1 MVTDHGKEHLT
12 KLMDNILKNLK
23 EINIFIED
31 LILLREGET
40 SNTFTGRLNRK
51 KIILKVFKKFNT
63 NFKTNSYL
71 NKETLTEL
79 SNKKLHP
86 KVLYKNKTKGI
97 LIYEYHE
104 ISSCKKDN
112 MFFKKLGKRLKDIHE
127 LKNKK
132 NIHTFNEQ
140 INAYKKILNTNKLPK
155 VYTKLNA
162 LIKMSK
168 TNNQQNVF
176 SHNDLNP
183 TNILFNKNICFIDY
197 EYASLN
203 NKFFDISKIM
213 LSFDMKPN
221 EQNVFLESYGIK
233 NHIDI
238 REKILLW
245 KQINLYIDYIWSLI
259 MENIHSKEQNSSKSK
274 TIFNRI
280 KQLEQQIKL
289 KKL

>member
-1 MVTDHGKEHLT
+1 
-12 KLMDNILKNLK
+12 MDNILTNLK
-23 EINIFIED
+23 KINIFIED

-40 SNTFTGRLNRK
+40 SNTFTGRFKRK
-51 KIILKVFKKFNT
+51 KIIIKVFKKFNI
-63 NFKTNSYL
+63 NFKINSYL
-71 NKETLTEL
+71 TKETLAEL
-79 SNKKLHP
+79 SNKELHP

-104 ISSCKKDN
+104 TSLCKKDN
-112 MFFKKLGKRLKDIHE
+112 MFFKKLGNRLKEIHE

-140 INAYKKILNTNKLPK
+140 IDAYKKILNINKLPK
-155 VYTKLNA
+155 VFEKLNA

-168 TNNQQNVF
+168 TNHQENVF

-213 LSFDMKPN
+213 LSFDMNPN

-259 MENIHSKEQNSSKSK
+259 MENIHGKEQNSLKSK
-274 TIFNRI
+274 TLFNKI

-289 KKL
+289 KKQ

>member
-1 MVTDHGKEHLT
+1 
-12 KLMDNILKNLK
+12 MDNILKNLK

-40 SNTFTGRLNRK
+40 SNTFTGLLSRK

-71 NKETLTEL
+71 NRYTLTEL

-86 KVLYKNKTKGI
+86 KVIYKNKTKGI
-97 LIYEYHE
+97 LIYEYYE
-104 ISSCKKDN
+104 TSLCKKDN
-112 MFFKKLGKRLKDIHE
+112 MFFKKLGNRLKEIHE

-140 INAYKKILNTNKLPK
+140 IDAYKKILNINKLLK
-155 VYTKLNA
+155 VFEKLNA

-168 TNNQQNVF
+168 TNHQENVF

-183 TNILFNKNICFIDY
+183 ENILFNKDICFIDY

-213 LSFDMKPN
+213 LSFDMNPN
-221 EQNVFLESYGIK
+221 EQYVFLKSYGIK
-233 NHIDI
+233 KHINI

-259 MENIHSKEQNSSKSK
+259 MENIHGKEQNSLKSK
-274 TIFNRI
+274 TLFNKI
-280 KQLEQQIKL
+280 MQLEQQIKL
-289 KKL
+289 KKQ

>member
-1 MVTDHGKEHLT
+1 
-12 KLMDNILKNLK
+12 MDNILTNLK
-23 EINIFIED
+23 KINIFIED

-40 SNTFTGRLNRK
+40 SNTFTGRLKRK
-51 KIILKVFKKFNT
+51 KIIIKVFKKFNA
-63 NFKTNSYL
+63 NFKINSYL
-71 NKETLTEL
+71 TKETLTEL
-79 SNKKLHP
+79 SNKELHP

-104 ISSCKKDN
+104 TSLCKKDN
-112 MFFKKLGKRLKDIHE
+112 MFFKKLGNRLKEIHE

-140 INAYKKILNTNKLPK
+140 IEAYKKILNINKIPK
-155 VYTKLNA
+155 VFEKLNA

-168 TNNQQNVF
+168 TNHQENVF

-213 LSFDMKPN
+213 LSFDMNPN

-259 MENIHSKEQNSSKSK
+259 MENIHGKEQNSLKSK
-274 TIFNRI
+274 TLFNKI

-289 KKL
+289 KKQ

>member
-1 MVTDHGKEHLT
+1 
-12 KLMDNILKNLK
+12 MDNILKNLK

-104 ISSCKKDN
+104 TLSCKKDN
-112 MFFKKLGKRLKDIHE
+112 MFFKKLGKRLKEIHE

-140 INAYKKILNTNKLPK
+140 INTYKKILNANKLPK

-168 TNNQQNVF
+168 TNNQMNVF

-213 LSFDMKPN
+213 LSYDMKPN
-221 EQNVFLESYGIK
+221 EQNVFLESYGIA

>member
-1 MVTDHGKEHLT
+1 
-12 KLMDNILKNLK
+12 MDNILKNLK
-23 EINIFIED
+23 KINIFIED

-40 SNTFTGRLNRK
+40 SNTFTGRLKRK
-51 KIILKVFKKFNT
+51 KIIIKVFKKFNT
-63 NFKTNSYL
+63 NFKINSYL
-71 NKETLTEL
+71 TKETLTEL
-79 SNKKLHP
+79 SNKELHP

-104 ISSCKKDN
+104 TSLCKKDN
-112 MFFKKLGKRLKDIHE
+112 MFFKKLGNRLKEIHE

-140 INAYKKILNTNKLPK
+140 IEAYKKILNINKLPK
-155 VYTKLNA
+155 VFEKLNA

-168 TNNQQNVF
+168 TNHQENVF

-183 TNILFNKNICFIDY
+183 ENILFNKNICFIDY

-213 LSFDMKPN
+213 LSFDMNPN

-259 MENIHSKEQNSSKSK
+259 MENIHGKEQNSLKSK
-274 TIFNRI
+274 TLFNKI

-289 KKL
+289 KKQ

>member
-1 MVTDHGKEHLT
+1 
-12 KLMDNILKNLK
+12 MDNILKNLK

-104 ISSCKKDN
+104 TLSCKKDN
-112 MFFKKLGKRLKDIHE
+112 MFFKKLGKRLKEIHE

-140 INAYKKILNTNKLPK
+140 INTYKKILNTNKLPK

-162 LIKMSK
+162 LIKISK

-238 REKILLW
+238 KEKILLW

>member
-1 MVTDHGKEHLT
+1 
-12 KLMDNILKNLK
+12 MDNILKNLK

-104 ISSCKKDN
+104 TSSCKKDN
-112 MFFKKLGKRLKDIHE
+112 MFFKKLGKRLKEIHE

-213 LSFDMKPN
+213 LSYDMKPN

-238 REKILLW
+238 KEKILLW

-274 TIFNRI
+274 IIFNRI

>member
-1 MVTDHGKEHLT
+1 
-12 KLMDNILKNLK
+12 MDNILKNLK

-40 SNTFTGRLNRK
+40 SNTFTGLLSRK

-71 NKETLTEL
+71 NRYTLTEL

-86 KVLYKNKTKGI
+86 KVIYKNKTKGI
-97 LIYEYHE
+97 LIYEYYE
-104 ISSCKKDN
+104 TSLCKKDN
-112 MFFKKLGKRLKDIHE
+112 MFFKKLGNRLKEIHE

-140 INAYKKILNTNKLPK
+140 IDAYKKILNINKLPK
-155 VYTKLNA
+155 VFEKLNA

-168 TNNQQNVF
+168 TNHQENVF

-183 TNILFNKNICFIDY
+183 ENILFNKDICFIDY

-213 LSFDMKPN
+213 LSFDMNPN

-233 NHIDI
+233 NHINI
-238 REKILLW
+238 KEKILLW

-259 MENIHSKEQNSSKSK
+259 MENIHGKEQNSLKSK
-274 TIFNRI
+274 TLFNKI

-289 KKL
+289 KKQ

>member
-1 MVTDHGKEHLT
+1 
-12 KLMDNILKNLK
+12 MDNILKNLK

-40 SNTFTGRLNRK
+40 SNTFTGLLSRK
-51 KIILKVFKKFNT
+51 KIILKIFKKFNT

-71 NKETLTEL
+71 NRYTLTEL

-86 KVLYKNKTKGI
+86 KVIYKNKTKGI
-97 LIYEYHE
+97 LIYEYYE
-104 ISSCKKDN
+104 TSLCKKDN
-112 MFFKKLGKRLKDIHE
+112 MFFKKLGNRLKEIHE

-140 INAYKKILNTNKLPK
+140 IDAYKKILNINKLPK
-155 VYTKLNA
+155 VFEKLNA

-168 TNNQQNVF
+168 TNHQENVF

-213 LSFDMKPN
+213 LSFDMNPN

-259 MENIHSKEQNSSKSK
+259 MENIHGKEQNSLKSK
-274 TIFNRI
+274 TLFNKI

-289 KKL
+289 KKQ

>member
-1 MVTDHGKEHLT
+1 
-12 KLMDNILKNLK
+12 MDNILKNLK

-104 ISSCKKDN
+104 TSSCKKDN

-140 INAYKKILNTNKLPK
+140 INTYKKILNANKLPK

>member
-1 MVTDHGKEHLT
+1 
-12 KLMDNILKNLK
+12 MDNILKNLK

-140 INAYKKILNTNKLPK
+140 INTYKKILNANKLPK

-238 REKILLW
+238 KEKILLW

>member
-1 MVTDHGKEHLT
+1 
-12 KLMDNILKNLK
+12 MDNILKNLK

-104 ISSCKKDN
+104 TSSCKKDN
-112 MFFKKLGKRLKDIHE
+112 MFFKKLGKRLKEIHE

-238 REKILLW
+238 KEKILLW

-280 KQLEQQIKL
+280 RLRT
-289 KKL
+289 

>member
-1 MVTDHGKEHLT
+1 
-12 KLMDNILKNLK
+12 MDNILKNLK
-23 EINIFIED
+23 KINIFIED

-40 SNTFTGRLNRK
+40 SNTFTGRLKRK
-51 KIILKVFKKFNT
+51 KIIIKVFKKFNT
-63 NFKTNSYL
+63 NFKINSYL
-71 NKETLTEL
+71 TKETLTEL
-79 SNKKLHP
+79 SNKELHP

-104 ISSCKKDN
+104 TSLCKKDN
-112 MFFKKLGKRLKDIHE
+112 MFFKKLGNRLKEIHE

-140 INAYKKILNTNKLPK
+140 IEAYKKILNINKLPK
-155 VYTKLNA
+155 VFEKLNA

-168 TNNQQNVF
+168 TNHQENVF

-213 LSFDMKPN
+213 LSFDMNPN

-259 MENIHSKEQNSSKSK
+259 MENIHGKEQNSLKSK
-274 TIFNRI
+274 TLFNKI

-289 KKL
+289 KKQ

>member
-1 MVTDHGKEHLT
+1 
-12 KLMDNILKNLK
+12 MDNILKNLK

-31 LILLREGET
+31 LMLLREGET

-104 ISSCKKDN
+104 TSSCKKDN
-112 MFFKKLGKRLKDIHE
+112 MFFKKLGKRLKEIHE

-221 EQNVFLESYGIK
+221 EENVFLESYGIA

-259 MENIHSKEQNSSKSK
+259 MENIHSKEQKSSKSK

>member
-1 MVTDHGKEHLT
+1 
-12 KLMDNILKNLK
+12 MDNILKNLK

-40 SNTFTGRLNRK
+40 SNTFTGRLRRK
-51 KIILKVFKKFNT
+51 KIIIKVFKKFNA
-63 NFKTNSYL
+63 NFKINSYL
-71 NKETLTEL
+71 NKDTLTEL

-104 ISSCKKDN
+104 TSSCKKDN
-112 MFFKKLGKRLKDIHE
+112 MFFKKLGKRLKEIHE

-162 LIKMSK
+162 LIKISK

-221 EQNVFLESYGIK
+221 EQNIFLESYGIK

-238 REKILLW
+238 KEKILLW

>member
-1 MVTDHGKEHLT
+1 
-12 KLMDNILKNLK
+12 MDNILTNLK
-23 EINIFIED
+23 KINIFIED

-40 SNTFTGRLNRK
+40 SNTFTGRLKRK
-51 KIILKVFKKFNT
+51 KIIIKVFKKFNI
-63 NFKTNSYL
+63 NFKINSYL
-71 NKETLTEL
+71 TKETLTEL
-79 SNKKLHP
+79 SNKELHP

-104 ISSCKKDN
+104 TSLCKKDN
-112 MFFKKLGKRLKDIHE
+112 MFFKKLGNRLKEIHE

-140 INAYKKILNTNKLPK
+140 IDAYKKILNINKLPK
-155 VYTKLNA
+155 VFEKLNA

-168 TNNQQNVF
+168 TNHQENVF

-213 LSFDMKPN
+213 LSFDMNPN

-233 NHIDI
+233 NHINI

-259 MENIHSKEQNSSKSK
+259 MENIHGKEQNSLKSK
-274 TIFNRI
+274 TLFNKI

-289 KKL
+289 KKQ

>member
-1 MVTDHGKEHLT
+1 
-12 KLMDNILKNLK
+12 MDNILTNLK
-23 EINIFIED
+23 KINIIIED

-40 SNTFTGRLNRK
+40 SKTFTGRLKRK
-51 KIILKVFKKFNT
+51 KIIIKVFKKFNT
-63 NFKTNSYL
+63 NFKINSYL
-71 NKETLTEL
+71 TKETLTEL
-79 SNKKLHP
+79 SNKELHP

-104 ISSCKKDN
+104 TSLCKKDN
-112 MFFKKLGKRLKDIHE
+112 MFFKKLGNRLKEIHE

-140 INAYKKILNTNKLPK
+140 IEAYKKILNINKLPK
-155 VYTKLNA
+155 VFEKLNA

-168 TNNQQNVF
+168 TNHQENVF

-213 LSFDMKPN
+213 LSFDMNPN

-259 MENIHSKEQNSSKSK
+259 MENIHGKEQNSLKSK
-274 TIFNRI
+274 TLFNKI

-289 KKL
+289 KKQ

>member
-1 MVTDHGKEHLT
+1 
-12 KLMDNILKNLK
+12 MDNILKNLK

-40 SNTFTGRLNRK
+40 SNTFTGRLRRK
-51 KIILKVFKKFNT
+51 KIIIKVFKKFNT
-63 NFKTNSYL
+63 NFKINSYL
-71 NKETLTEL
+71 NKDTLTEL

-104 ISSCKKDN
+104 TSSCKKDN
-112 MFFKKLGKRLKDIHE
+112 MFFKKLGKRLKEIHE

-213 LSFDMKPN
+213 LSYDMKPN

>member
-1 MVTDHGKEHLT
+1 
-12 KLMDNILKNLK
+12 MDNILTNLK
-23 EINIFIED
+23 KINIFIED

-40 SNTFTGRLNRK
+40 SNTFTGRLKRK
-51 KIILKVFKKFNT
+51 KIIIKVFKKFNT
-63 NFKTNSYL
+63 NFKINSYL
-71 NKETLTEL
+71 TKETLTEL
-79 SNKKLHP
+79 SNKELHP

-104 ISSCKKDN
+104 TSLCKKDN
-112 MFFKKLGKRLKDIHE
+112 MFFKKLGNRLKEIHE

-140 INAYKKILNTNKLPK
+140 IEAYKKILNINKLPK
-155 VYTKLNA
+155 VFEKLNA

-168 TNNQQNVF
+168 TNHQENVF

-213 LSFDMKPN
+213 LSFDMNPN

-259 MENIHSKEQNSSKSK
+259 MENIHGKEQNFLKSK
-274 TIFNRI
+274 TLFNKI

-289 KKL
+289 KKQ

>member
-1 MVTDHGKEHLT
+1 
-12 KLMDNILKNLK
+12 MDNILKNLK

-104 ISSCKKDN
+104 TSSCKKDN
-112 MFFKKLGKRLKDIHE
+112 MFFKKLGKRLKEIHE

-213 LSFDMKPN
+213 LSYDMKPN

>member
-1 MVTDHGKEHLT
+1 
-12 KLMDNILKNLK
+12 MDNILKNLK

-40 SNTFTGRLNRK
+40 SNTFTGLLSRK

-71 NKETLTEL
+71 NRYTLTEL

-86 KVLYKNKTKGI
+86 KVIYKNKTKGI
-97 LIYEYHE
+97 LIYEYYE
-104 ISSCKKDN
+104 TSLCKKDN
-112 MFFKKLGKRLKDIHE
+112 MFFKKLGNRLKEIHE

-140 INAYKKILNTNKLPK
+140 IDAYKKILNINKLPK
-155 VYTKLNA
+155 VFEKLNA

-168 TNNQQNVF
+168 TNHQENVF

-213 LSFDMKPN
+213 LSFDMNPN

-259 MENIHSKEQNSSKSK
+259 MENIHGKEQNSLKSK
-274 TIFNRI
+274 TLFNKI

-289 KKL
+289 KKQ

>member
-1 MVTDHGKEHLT
+1 
-12 KLMDNILKNLK
+12 MDNILKNLK

-104 ISSCKKDN
+104 TSSCKKDN
-112 MFFKKLGKRLKDIHE
+112 MFFKKLGKRLKEIHE

-162 LIKMSK
+162 LIKISK

>member
-1 MVTDHGKEHLT
+1 
-12 KLMDNILKNLK
+12 MDNILKNLK

-104 ISSCKKDN
+104 TLSCKKDN
-112 MFFKKLGKRLKDIHE
+112 MFFKKLGKRLKEIHE

-140 INAYKKILNTNKLPK
+140 INTYKKILNTNKLPK

-233 NHIDI
+233 NHIDV

>member
-1 MVTDHGKEHLT
+1 
-12 KLMDNILKNLK
+12 MDNILKNLK

-104 ISSCKKDN
+104 TSSCKKDN
-112 MFFKKLGKRLKDIHE
+112 MFFKKLGKRLKEIHE

-238 REKILLW
+238 KEKILLW

>member
-1 MVTDHGKEHLT
+1 
-12 KLMDNILKNLK
+12 MDNILKNLK

-104 ISSCKKDN
+104 TSSCKKDN
-112 MFFKKLGKRLKDIHE
+112 MFFKKLGKRLKEIHE

-140 INAYKKILNTNKLPK
+140 INTYKKILNTNKLPK

>member
-1 MVTDHGKEHLT
+1 
-12 KLMDNILKNLK
+12 MDNILKNLK
-23 EINIFIED
+23 KINIFIED

-40 SNTFTGRLNRK
+40 SKTFTGRLKRK
-51 KIILKVFKKFNT
+51 KIIIKVFKKFNI
-63 NFKTNSYL
+63 NFKINSYL
-71 NKETLTEL
+71 TKETLTEL
-79 SNKKLHP
+79 SNKELHP

-104 ISSCKKDN
+104 TSLCKKDN
-112 MFFKKLGKRLKDIHE
+112 MFFKKLGNRLKEIHE

-140 INAYKKILNTNKLPK
+140 IEAYKKILNINKLPK
-155 VYTKLNA
+155 VFEKLNA

-168 TNNQQNVF
+168 TNHQENVF

-213 LSFDMKPN
+213 LSFDMNPN

-259 MENIHSKEQNSSKSK
+259 MENIHGKEQNSLKSK
-274 TIFNRI
+274 ILFNKI

-289 KKL
+289 KKQ

>member
-1 MVTDHGKEHLT
+1 
-12 KLMDNILKNLK
+12 MDNILKNLK

-31 LILLREGET
+31 LILLSEGET

-104 ISSCKKDN
+104 TSLCKKDN
-112 MFFKKLGKRLKDIHE
+112 MFFKKLGKRLKEIHE

-162 LIKMSK
+162 LIKMTK

-274 TIFNRI
+274 NIFNRI

>member
-1 MVTDHGKEHLT
+1 
-12 KLMDNILKNLK
+12 MDNILTNLK
-23 EINIFIED
+23 KINIFIED

-40 SNTFTGRLNRK
+40 SNTFTGRLKRK
-51 KIILKVFKKFNT
+51 KIIIKVFKKLNT
-63 NFKTNSYL
+63 NFKINSYL
-71 NKETLTEL
+71 TKETLTEL
-79 SNKKLHP
+79 SNKELHP

-104 ISSCKKDN
+104 TSLCKKDN
-112 MFFKKLGKRLKDIHE
+112 MFFKKLGNRLKEIHE

-140 INAYKKILNTNKLPK
+140 IEAYKKILNINKLPK
-155 VYTKLNA
+155 VFEKLNA

-168 TNNQQNVF
+168 TNHQENVF

-213 LSFDMKPN
+213 LSFDMNPN

-259 MENIHSKEQNSSKSK
+259 MENIHGKEQNSLKSK
-274 TIFNRI
+274 TLFNKI

-289 KKL
+289 KKQ

>member
-1 MVTDHGKEHLT
+1 
-12 KLMDNILKNLK
+12 MDNILKNLK

-40 SNTFTGRLNRK
+40 SNTFTGLLSRK

-71 NKETLTEL
+71 NRYTLTEL

-86 KVLYKNKTKGI
+86 KVIYKNKTKGI
-97 LIYEYHE
+97 LIYEYYE
-104 ISSCKKDN
+104 TSLCKKDN
-112 MFFKKLGKRLKDIHE
+112 MFFKKLGNRLKEIHE

-140 INAYKKILNTNKLPK
+140 IDAYKKILNINKLPK
-155 VYTKLNA
+155 VFEKLNA

-168 TNNQQNVF
+168 TNHQENVF

-183 TNILFNKNICFIDY
+183 ENILFNKDICFIDY

-213 LSFDMKPN
+213 LSFDMNPN
-221 EQNVFLESYGIK
+221 EQYVFLKSYGIK
-233 NHIDI
+233 KHINI

-259 MENIHSKEQNSSKSK
+259 MENIHGKEQNSLKSK
-274 TIFNRI
+274 TLFNKI
-280 KQLEQQIKL
+280 MQLEQQIKL
-289 KKL
+289 KKQ

>member
-1 MVTDHGKEHLT
+1 
-12 KLMDNILKNLK
+12 MDNILKNLK

-40 SNTFTGRLNRK
+40 SNTFTGRLNKK

-104 ISSCKKDN
+104 TSSYKKDN
-112 MFFKKLGKRLKDIHE
+112 MFFKKLGKQLKEIHE

-140 INAYKKILNTNKLPK
+140 INTYKKILNTNKLPK

-168 TNNQQNVF
+168 TNNQKNVF

-213 LSFDMKPN
+213 LSYDLKPN

-259 MENIHSKEQNSSKSK
+259 MENIHSKEQNSLKSK

>member
-1 MVTDHGKEHLT
+1 
-12 KLMDNILKNLK
+12 MDNILKNLK

-112 MFFKKLGKRLKDIHE
+112 MFFKKLGKRLKEIHE

-162 LIKMSK
+162 LIKISK

-233 NHIDI
+233 NHIDV

>member
-1 MVTDHGKEHLT
+1 
-12 KLMDNILKNLK
+12 MDNILKNLK
-23 EINIFIED
+23 ENNIFIED

-104 ISSCKKDN
+104 TSSCKKDN
-112 MFFKKLGKRLKDIHE
+112 MFFKKLGKRLKEIHE

-162 LIKMSK
+162 LIKMSI

-213 LSFDMKPN
+213 LSYDMKPN

-289 KKL
+289 IKL

>member
-1 MVTDHGKEHLT
+1 
-12 KLMDNILKNLK
+12 MDNILTNLK
-23 EINIFIED
+23 KINIFIED

-40 SNTFTGRLNRK
+40 SKTFTGRLKRK
-51 KIILKVFKKFNT
+51 KIIIKVFKKFNI
-63 NFKTNSYL
+63 NFKINSYL
-71 NKETLTEL
+71 TKETLTEL
-79 SNKKLHP
+79 SNKELHP

-104 ISSCKKDN
+104 TSLCKKDN
-112 MFFKKLGKRLKDIHE
+112 MFFKKLGNRLKEIHE

-140 INAYKKILNTNKLPK
+140 IEAYKKILNINKLPK
-155 VYTKLNA
+155 VFEKLNA

-168 TNNQQNVF
+168 TNHQENVF

-213 LSFDMKPN
+213 LSFDMNPN

-259 MENIHSKEQNSSKSK
+259 MENIHGKEQNSLKSK
-274 TIFNRI
+274 NLFNKI

-289 KKL
+289 KKQ

>member
-1 MVTDHGKEHLT
+1 
-12 KLMDNILKNLK
+12 MDNILKNLK

-112 MFFKKLGKRLKDIHE
+112 MFFKKLGKRLKEIHE

-238 REKILLW
+238 KEKILLW

>member
-1 MVTDHGKEHLT
+1 
-12 KLMDNILKNLK
+12 MDNILKNLK

-104 ISSCKKDN
+104 TSSCKKDN

>member
-104 ISSCKKDN
+104 TSSCKKDN
-112 MFFKKLGKRLKDIHE
+112 MFFKKLGKRLKEIHE

-213 LSFDMKPN
+213 LSYDIKPN